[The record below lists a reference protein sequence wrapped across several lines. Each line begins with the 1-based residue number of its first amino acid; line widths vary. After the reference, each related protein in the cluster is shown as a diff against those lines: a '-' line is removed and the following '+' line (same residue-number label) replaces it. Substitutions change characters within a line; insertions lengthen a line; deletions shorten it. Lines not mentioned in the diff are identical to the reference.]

1 MTLLRPV
8 AAAGLAVLLW
18 QPAAQADDV
27 AERWTSGLELS
38 AFDRSRRPQDDL
50 YRYVNGAWLASNA
63 IPADRSRWG
72 SFDRLQEEANANLR
86 AILESPAPEGD
97 AEAAAVR
104 ALYASFMDEARADEL
119 GAAPLAAELERIA
132 ALEDAR
138 QLAAWFG
145 SASALG
151 VSAPLAVGISVDRA
165 DPNAYI
171 PSLWQGGL
179 GMPDRDY
186 YLRDEG
192 SFPKI
197 REAYLAYLERLFS
210 LAGFDEAPRR
220 AAGVLALER
229 ALAEAQWS
237 RVDNRDPVR
246 TYNRLDLAAARA
258 LAPDLDWQALLQG
271 AGLPVEAPF
280 VLGQPD
286 YAKAVGALL
295 QSQPVETWRD
305 YLRARL
311 LSAYAPYL
319 SKPFVEAE
327 FEFNSRTV
335 RGQPEDRPRW
345 QRGVAAVNRAM
356 GFALGRE
363 YVARHFPPEAKARMD
378 RLVRHLLA
386 AMKPGIE
393 ELTWMSE
400 ATRAAAQDKLARIDV
415 KIGYP
420 DVWRSY
426 AGLEIR
432 ADDLVGNLQRAFAFE
447 WRRQV
452 ARLGGPVDRSE
463 WGMTPQTVNA
473 YYRPT
478 ANEIVFPAAI
488 LQPPFFDMRAEDAV
502 NYGAIGAVIG
512 HEISHGFDDQGR
524 RYDGEGRLRDWW
536 TPEDDAAFRALADRL
551 VAQYEAFEPLPGARI
566 NGRLSLGENIADLSG
581 LAIAWRAWRLSLD
594 GREPP
599 VIDGYTGA
607 QRFFLGYAQIW
618 RVAYREE
625 ALRNQLVTGPHAP
638 GEFRAR
644 GVLMNFDPFYEAFGV
659 KEGDGLWRP
668 PAERVKIW

>member
-1 MTLLRPV
+1 MVRPI
-8 AAAGLAVLLW
+8 AAACLAACLW
-18 QPAAQADDV
+18 LPAAQADDDTQ
-27 AERWTSGLELS
+27 WTSGLELS
-38 AFDRSRRPQDDL
+38 AFDRSQRPQDDL
-50 YRYVNGAWLASNA
+50 YRYVNGAWLATNA

-86 AILESPAPEGD
+86 AILESAAPEGD

-104 ALYASFMDEARADEL
+104 ALYASFMDEARIEGL
-119 GAAPLAAELERIA
+119 GVAPLAAELERIA

-138 QLAAWFG
+138 ELASWFG
-145 SASALG
+145 ATSALG
-151 VSAPLAVGISVDRA
+151 VSTPLNVGISVDRA

-186 YLRDEG
+186 YLSDDG
-192 SFPKI
+192 NFTKI
-197 REAYLAYLERLFS
+197 REAYLAYLERLFA
-210 LAGFDEAPRR
+210 LAGFEEPGRR
-220 AAGVLALER
+220 AADVLALER

-246 TYNRLDLAAARA
+246 TYNRLDLAGARA
-258 LAPDLDWQALLQG
+258 LAPDLEWLALLEG
-271 AGLPVEAPF
+271 AGLPAGAPF
-280 VLGQPD
+280 VVGQPD
-286 YAKAVGALL
+286 YATAVGALL
-295 QSQPVETWRD
+295 KSQPVETWRD

-319 SKPFVEAE
+319 SRAFVEAE
-327 FEFNSRTV
+327 FGFNSRTV

-378 RLVRHLLA
+378 QLVRNLLA
-386 AMKPGIE
+386 AMRPGIE
-393 ELTWMSE
+393 ELAWMSE

-426 AGLEIR
+426 AGLEMR

-452 ARLGGPVDRSE
+452 SRLGGPVDRSE

-488 LQPPFFDMRAEDAV
+488 LQPPFFDLGAEDAV

-536 TPEDDAAFRALADRL
+536 TPEDDAAFRVLADRL
-551 VAQYEAFEPLPGARI
+551 VAQYEGFQPLPGARI

-581 LAIAWRAWRLSLD
+581 LAIAWRAWQLSLD

-625 ALRNQLVTGPHAP
+625 ALRSQLVTGPHAP

-644 GVLMNFDPFYEAFGV
+644 GVLMNFDPFYAAFDV
-659 KEGDGLWRP
+659 KESDGLWRP
-668 PAERVKIW
+668 EAERVKIW